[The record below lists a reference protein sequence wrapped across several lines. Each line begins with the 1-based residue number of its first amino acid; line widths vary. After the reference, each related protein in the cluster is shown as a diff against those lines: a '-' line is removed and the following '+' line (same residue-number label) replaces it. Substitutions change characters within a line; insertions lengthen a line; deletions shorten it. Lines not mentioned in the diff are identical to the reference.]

1 MPGELSDAKPVVPKI
16 QQLTDKMKSEIEAKE
31 NKTYSVFKA
40 VEYKTQVVAGT
51 NIFIKVQGDPNE
63 FLHLRVFE
71 PLPQE
76 NRRPS
81 LTSYQIGKTAS
92 DPLNYF

>member
-1 MPGELSDAKPVVPKI
+1 MPGELSDAKPVAPEI
-16 QQLTDKMKSEIEAKE
+16 QQLADKMKSEIEAKE
-31 NKTYSVFKA
+31 NKTYSMFKA
-40 VEYKTQVVAGT
+40 LEYRTQVVAGT
-51 NIFIKVQGDPNE
+51 NMFIKVQGDQDE
-63 FLHLRVFE
+63 FLHLRVFV

-81 LTSYQIGKTAS
+81 LISYQTGKTAN